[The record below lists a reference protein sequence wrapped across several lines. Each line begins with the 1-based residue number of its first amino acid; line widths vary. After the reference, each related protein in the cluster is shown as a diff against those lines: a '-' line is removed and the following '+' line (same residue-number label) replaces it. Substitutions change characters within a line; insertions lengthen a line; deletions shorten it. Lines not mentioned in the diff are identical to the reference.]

1 MRILY
6 QDIIF
11 GMRML
16 RRNPGFTITAVLCL
30 ALGIG
35 ACTAVFSVVNTV
47 LLRPLPFADSDRLVL
62 VGEIP
67 LREKREDYP
76 FSSSGFFLDLR
87 EQTRSFEEIASVRHA
102 SFQFT
107 GGEFPERIRGLRVSA
122 NFFQTVGVNPLLG
135 RTFLSG
141 EDQASK
147 DNVVVMS
154 HGLWQRRFGG
164 DPNLVGKTIVLA
176 SLFGR
181 NDRVCTVIGVMP
193 PSFQFPIIREKCEM
207 WQPHV
212 MDSRESHKA
221 PGRIH
226 GSIYLGR
233 NLLVVARLKPGATRQ
248 QAQAETEILAQRLA
262 EEYKQTNEGW
272 TAQVQSLRTQFM
284 FGQSGKTLW
293 ALLGVVVFVLLIA
306 CANVANMLLARAAS
320 RDKETA
326 TRAAVGAGRW
336 RLVRQLLTESLLLA
350 FLGACLGLLFT
361 HWGIGLL
368 KPLVP
373 PRLPLVKD
381 IGIDVWMLGCT
392 LLILVTTGVS
402 FGLAPAWQLS
412 KPNLNEA
419 LKEGGCRSVG
429 GARRE
434 TLRKLLVVS
443 EVALAL
449 VLLTGAG
456 LMIQSVARLLRVD
469 PGFDPHNMLRISLV
483 LPGEGQHEFAQQ
495 MSERLQALP
504 GVESVGI
511 HHNGGGTKYITEG
524 RRKQGLWRIDC
535 GLGDSDYFGVMRVPL
550 LKGRHFAEQDSG
562 ADQTSIIINE
572 TMARL
577 CWPGE
582 DPIGKRIRVDWEN
595 YPWLA
600 VVGVVQDVKFPLL
613 DRPPGPLF
621 YVPYQRSAGKLV
633 GNLDVRFMVRV
644 RPGLNPLTLTK
655 AVRREAKAL
664 VPNVAPDIIS
674 MEKALLNY
682 TESRRTYMKLISIF
696 AGVGLVL
703 AAVGLYGIMSYSV
716 ARRTHEI
723 GIRMALGAERSD
735 VFKLVIKQG
744 LTLIVIGLVI
754 GVAGALALT
763 RVLRS
768 LLYGVTPGDPT
779 TFIAVSLLLMAVGL
793 LACYIPARRATKIDP
808 ISALRYE

>member
-1 MRILY
+1 
-6 QDIIF
+6 
-11 GMRML
+11 ML

-67 LREKREDYP
+67 LRERREDYP

-87 EQTRSFEEIASVRHA
+87 EQTRSFEEIASVRSA
-102 SFQFT
+102 GFQFT

-135 RTFLSG
+135 RTFVSG
-141 EDQASK
+141 EDKAGR

-181 NDRVCTVIGVMP
+181 NDQVCTVIGVMP
-193 PSFQFPIIREKCEM
+193 KSFQFPIIRETCEM
-207 WQPHV
+207 WQPRV
-212 MDSRESHKA
+212 LKSRESYDNV
-221 PGRIH
+221 PGVIP
-226 GSIYLGR
+226 GFIYLGR
-233 NLLVVARLKPGATRQ
+233 NKLVVARLKPDVTRQ
-248 QAQAETEILAQRLA
+248 QAQAETEILAKRLA

-272 TAQVQSLRTQFM
+272 TAQVLPLRTQFM
-284 FGQSGKTLW
+284 FGQSNKPLW
-293 ALLGVVVFVLLIA
+293 ALLGVVVFVLLIS
-306 CANVANMLLARAAS
+306 CANVANMLLARTAS

-326 TRAAVGAGRW
+326 IRTAVGAGRW
-336 RLVRQLLTESLLLA
+336 RLIRQLLTESLLLA
-350 FLGACLGLLFT
+350 FLGAGLGLLFT

-368 KPLVP
+368 KPLIP

-381 IGIDVWMLGCT
+381 IGVDVWMLGCT
-392 LLILVTTGVS
+392 LLILVTTGVG

-412 KPNLNEA
+412 RPNLNEA

-429 GARRE
+429 GARRKP
-434 TLRKLLVVS
+434 LQALLVVS

-456 LMIQSVARLLRVD
+456 LMIQSVVRLLRVD
-469 PGFDPHNMLRISLV
+469 PGFDPQNMLRISLV
-483 LPGEGQHEFAQQ
+483 LPGEGQHALAQQ
-495 MSERLQALP
+495 FSERLQALP

-511 HHNGGGTKYITEG
+511 HHYGGGTKYMIEG
-524 RRKQGLWRIDC
+524 RMTQTLWRIDC
-535 GLGDSDYFGVMRVPL
+535 GLGDSDYFGAMRVPL
-550 LKGRHFAEQDSG
+550 LKGRHFTDQDTG
-562 ADQTSIIINE
+562 ADQSSIIINE

-577 CWPGE
+577 YWPGE
-582 DPIGKRIRVDWEN
+582 DPLDKQMKLDIPGMPQYNIAPRTILYR
-595 YPWLA
+595 
-600 VVGVVQDVKFPLL
+600 VVGMIRDVRFPLL

-621 YVPYQRSAGKLV
+621 YVPYQRSAGEHV
-633 GNLDVRFMVRV
+633 GNLDVFFMARV
-644 RPGLNPLTLTK
+644 RPGINPLTLTK
-655 AVRREAKAL
+655 PIRREAKVL
-664 VPNVAPDIIS
+664 VPNVAPQITD
-674 MEKALLNY
+674 MEKALFNY
-682 TESRRTYMKLISIF
+682 TESRRTYMKFISLF

-703 AAVGLYGIMSYSV
+703 AAVGLYGIMSYLV

-723 GIRMALGAERSD
+723 GTRMALGAERTD
-735 VFKLVIKQG
+735 VLKLVLKKG
-744 LTLIVIGLVI
+744 LTLIAVGLAI

-763 RVLRS
+763 RALAS
-768 LLYGVTPGDPT
+768 LLYGVTPTDPV
-779 TFIAVSLLLMAVGL
+779 TFVVVSLLLTAVGL